1 MDEFIREESLLKEW
15 SLETLKMVK
24 SFKNHLLKFK
34 KTAGLDFYD
43 RSGLYALEV
52 AKGLRVDGA

>member
-1 MDEFIREESLLKEW
+1 MEP
-15 SLETLKMVK
+15 ETLKMVK

-52 AKGLRVDGA
+52 AKGLRADGA